1 MQLNSLCYVHNLVTG
16 EAEGPPE
23 VEGAAEEAEGPPEVE
38 GAEAE
43 GAHDA
48 NVQPAPPQQ
57 QGRRGRQGNHIE
69 DLSHTLNM
77 PGCHLRK
84 YKQVNPNTGVEKYV
98 WEAKLGKGLLGDDGC
113 KSHTRTVD
121 ETKPGRDN
129 ASIIAECQMFVLTA
143 RMA

>member
-1 MQLNSLCYVHNLVTG
+1 M
-16 EAEGPPE
+16 
-23 VEGAAEEAEGPPEVE
+23 
-38 GAEAE
+38 
-43 GAHDA
+43 
-48 NVQPAPPQQ
+48 
-57 QGRRGRQGNHIE
+57 
-69 DLSHTLNM
+69 NM

-143 RMA
+143 RIVA